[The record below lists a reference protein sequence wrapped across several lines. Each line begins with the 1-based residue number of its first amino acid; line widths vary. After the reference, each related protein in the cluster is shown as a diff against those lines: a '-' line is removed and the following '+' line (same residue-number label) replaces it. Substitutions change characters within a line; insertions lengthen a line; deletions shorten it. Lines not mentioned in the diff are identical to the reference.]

1 MLSLETAKS
10 LKEAGLKWEPK
21 MGDLFVA
28 DYDNGLGP
36 TPVDVV
42 KTNNFGEPGPEHIW
56 LPRLDQLLAEIE
68 KHHIGGYTHGRDLR
82 GYFTIVTVVNTRGYG
97 LSRYEARHNDSP
109 EEAAAQAL
117 LWILKEG

>member
-28 DYDNGLGP
+28 DYQNGLGP

-42 KTNNFGEPGPEHIW
+42 KTNNFGDPGPEHIW
-56 LPRLDQLLAEIE
+56 LPHLDQMLAEME
-68 KHHIGGYTHGRDLR
+68 KR
-82 GYFTIVTVVNTRGYG
+82 GYNWILEKTKFG
-97 LSRYEARHNDSP
+97 LYLCSVQGPLYSIHQYNCP

-117 LWILKEG
+117 LWILKADLQRALK